1 MLLVCDDH
9 VELAID
15 IIVDEHERAPE
26 VLTLAQ
32 AGLDDA
38 AAPKCER
45 CASPAVYVV
54 R

>member
-15 IIVDEHERAPE
+15 IIVDEYEKAPE

-32 AGLDDA
+32 AGLDV
-38 AAPKCER
+38 AAPPQCER
-45 CASPAVYVV
+45 CEAAAVYAV

>member
-1 MLLVCDDH
+1 MLLVCEQH

-15 IIVDEHERAPE
+15 MIVDEYEKAPE

-32 AGLDDA
+32 AGIEGPP
-38 AAPKCER
+38 PKCDR
-45 CASPAVYVV
+45 CEAPAVYAV

>member
-15 IIVDEHERAPE
+15 IIVDEYEKAPE

-32 AGLDDA
+32 AGLDV
-38 AAPKCER
+38 AAPR
-45 CASPAVYVV
+45 NASAAKLRPSM